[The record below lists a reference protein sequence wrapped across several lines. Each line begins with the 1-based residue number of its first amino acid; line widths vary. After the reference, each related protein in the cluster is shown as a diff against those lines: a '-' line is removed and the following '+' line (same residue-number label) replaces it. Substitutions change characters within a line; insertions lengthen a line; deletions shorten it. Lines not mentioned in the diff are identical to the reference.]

1 MLKLVILHDAMKTI
15 QNVFFV
21 FFKKKKL
28 FLFEKQKTGGL
39 FF

>member
-21 FFKKKKL
+21 FFKKKNL